1 DRLAWAAFFLFL
13 ASLTAFQAVL
23 AVPILGAYL
32 FSKLKKQCPHECGH
46 GRHECPRHIIV
57 MMTPILGIGAWQL
70 FEFLTTGQFPF
81 TVALGYHHSF
91 DRLALK
97 LRNAEMLSIH
107 ACWIVCPLLLPP
119 AVVLAWKRRDRDT
132 LFLLGWIVIFFC
144 GALAFFYSG
153 AARYLLPIA
162 PAVALLVSRLRPAWL
177 ATGLTLQMALS
188 VALAV
193 VNYRHWDGYRAFA
206 ASLQDE
212 TARHRTWVNGEW
224 GLRYYLEA
232 EGALPLHRDQWVPT
246 GDIVV
251 TSELAYPV
259 PYNRGGRALVLV
271 ARREI
276 DPSLPLRL
284 IGLHARSGYATADKG
299 LLPFDIA
306 GSPIDEVRAEILESR
321 APVLSDLPMNAP
333 EAEQQIL
340 FGISKL
346 EDNRWR
352 WMEERGAV
360 SLKAPAQPLPVRVAF
375 FIPEQAPARTVT
387 VSVDGKAVT
396 TRMFS
401 GPGSY
406 VITTSPQTG
415 TQVGI
420 AVDQTFT
427 VPGDSRRL
435 GLILT
440 EAGFRK

>member
-1 DRLAWAAFFLFL
+1 
-13 ASLTAFQAVL
+13 
-23 AVPILGAYL
+23 PIRG
-32 FSKLKKQCPHECGH
+32 KRPHEW
-46 GRHECPRHIIV
+46 GRGTRECVRHIAV
-57 MMTPILGIGAWQL
+57 MFTPVIGICLWQL
-70 FEFLTTGQFPF
+70 FEFFTSGTFPF

-107 ACWIVCPLLLPP
+107 ACWIVFPLLLPP
-119 AVVLAWKRRDRDT
+119 AILAAWRHRDRDT

-162 PAVALLVSRLRPAWL
+162 PAVALLVSRLPPAWL
-177 ATGLTLQMALS
+177 ATGFALQMALS
-188 VALAV
+188 ISLAI
-193 VNYRHWDGYRAFA
+193 VNYQHWDAYRAFA
-206 ASLQDE
+206 ASLQSE

-232 EGALPLHRDQWVPT
+232 EGAVPLHRDQWVPT

-259 PYNRGGRALVLV
+259 SYNHGGRALVLV

-276 DPSLPLRL
+276 KPSFPFRL
-284 IGLHARSGYATADKG
+284 IGLRARSGYSTADKG
-299 LLPFDIA
+299 LLPFDITA
-306 GSPIDEVRAEILESR
+306 SPIDEVRAEILETR
-321 APVLSDLPMNAP
+321 APILSDLPMNSP

-340 FGISKL
+340 YGISKL
-346 EDNRWR
+346 EENRWR

-360 SLKAPAQPLPVRVAF
+360 SLKAPAQPLPVRMAF

-387 VSVDGKAVT
+387 ISVDGKTVASQT
-396 TRMFS
+396 FP

-406 VITTSPQTG
+406 VMTTTPQTG
-415 TQVGI
+415 TQVSI
-420 AVDQTFT
+420 AVDKTFT

-440 EAGFRK
+440 DAGFRK